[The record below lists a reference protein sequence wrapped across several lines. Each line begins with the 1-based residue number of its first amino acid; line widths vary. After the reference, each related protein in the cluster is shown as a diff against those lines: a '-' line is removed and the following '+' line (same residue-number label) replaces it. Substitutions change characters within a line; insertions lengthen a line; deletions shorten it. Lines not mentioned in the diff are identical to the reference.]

1 MISLSNIQYNLTR
14 RATNIYIYIYKVDTN
29 LLMYIT
35 LYTTIILFNNIVP
48 SSFLK
53 LNIPDIDS
61 LSNQS
66 KKPFETYLVL

>member
-1 MISLSNIQYNLTR
+1 
-14 RATNIYIYIYKVDTN
+14 
-29 LLMYIT
+29 MYIT